1 MTRHRGAGL
10 RAVVLRKGGKA
21 CCRRTCRARAP
32 RSRLQPAARPCARA
46 RRGNRATSPFD
57 TIRSE
62 LTNVKAAA
70 CADVCSSAPPFSAN
84 DSQIPSSSVNS
95 QKELRARRSIGASA
109 WHSPCSDP
117 QSCPGAAEWLTD
129 HDGDDGELQPADDSS
144 CDADCY
150 PHQRKPER
158 QHYVQ
163 GEGCLRQ
170 PVVVRSNGGNRGRG
184 WPSARWTARS
194 SQVAARRWPRRGDRH
209 RKRT

>member
-1 MTRHRGAGL
+1 MTRHRGAGF

-32 RSRLQPAARPCARA
+32 RSRLQPVARPCARA

-70 CADVCSSAPPFSAN
+70 CADVCSPAPPFSAN

-117 QSCPGAAEWLTD
+117 QKSWRRAAGRVAL
-129 HDGDDGELQPADDSS
+129 DDGMDVRRLQN
-144 CDADCY
+144 
-150 PHQRKPER
+150 ER
-158 QHYVQ
+158 
-163 GEGCLRQ
+163 G
-170 PVVVRSNGGNRGRG
+170 
-184 WPSARWTARS
+184 SALVEVGITIS
-194 SQVAARRWPRRGDRH
+194 VLLLIGVGIFEFG
-209 RKRT
+209 